1 MLKETYV
8 EVNEEYH
15 SGAALDEYKDIISVC
30 SAQISKKDGECY
42 KRWAFPQVADRKP
55 GEKALPVSIRLG
67 DKDNAIKILKGF
79 IAALSGEKKE
89 EPKKPSVGDDVP
101 F

>member
-1 MLKETYV
+1 MLEETYV
-8 EVNEEYH
+8 EVNEQYH
-15 SGAALDEYKDIISVC
+15 AGAALDEYQDIISIC
-30 SAQISKKDGECY
+30 SAQIGKDGKCY

-67 DKDNAIKILKGF
+67 DKDKAIEILKGF
-79 IAALSGEKKE
+79 IAALSGGKE
-89 EPKKPSVGDDVP
+89 EPVKDSVDDDIP

>member
-8 EVNEEYH
+8 EVNEQYH
-15 SGAALDEYKDIISVC
+15 SGAALDEYQDTISIC
-30 SAQISKKDGECY
+30 SAWIGKDGECCM
-42 KRWAFPQVADRKP
+42 RWAFPQIKDRKP
-55 GEKALPVSIRLG
+55 SEKALPVSIRLG
-67 DKDNAIKILKGF
+67 NKDQAIEILKGF

-89 EPKKPSVGDDVP
+89 PEKPSVGDDVP

>member
-15 SGAALDEYKDIISVC
+15 SGAALDDYKDIISIC
-30 SAQISKKDGECY
+30 SAQISNKDGECY

-55 GEKALPVSIRLG
+55 GKTALPVSIRLG

-79 IAALSGEKKE
+79 IAALSGEKE
-89 EPKKPSVGDDVP
+89 ESVKPSVGDDVP

>member
-1 MLKETYV
+1 MLEETYV
-8 EVNEEYH
+8 EVNEQYH
-15 SGAALDEYKDIISVC
+15 AGAALDEYQDVISIC
-30 SAQISKKDGECY
+30 SAQIGKDGKCY

-67 DKDNAIKILKGF
+67 DKDKAIEILKGF
-79 IAALSGEKKE
+79 IAALSGGKE
-89 EPKKPSVGDDVP
+89 EPVKDSVDDDIP

>member
-1 MLKETYV
+1 MLLETYV
-8 EVNEEYH
+8 EVNEQYH
-15 SGAALDEYKDIISVC
+15 AGAALDEYQDIISVC
-30 SAQISKKDGECY
+30 SAQIGKDGKCY

-67 DKDNAIKILKGF
+67 DKDKAIEILKGF
-79 IAALSGEKKE
+79 IAALSGGKE
-89 EPKKPSVGDDVP
+89 EPAKPSADDDIP

>member
-1 MLKETYV
+1 MLLETYV
-8 EVNEEYH
+8 EVNEQYH
-15 SGAALDEYKDIISVC
+15 AGAALDEYQDIISVC
-30 SAQISKKDGECY
+30 SAQIGKDGKCY

-89 EPKKPSVGDDVP
+89 EPVKDSVDDDIP